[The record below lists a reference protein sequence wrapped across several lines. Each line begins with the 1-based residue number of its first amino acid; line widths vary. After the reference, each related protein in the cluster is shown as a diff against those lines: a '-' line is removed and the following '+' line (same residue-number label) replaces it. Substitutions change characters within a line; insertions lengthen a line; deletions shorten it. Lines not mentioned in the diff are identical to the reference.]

1 MLVGVLKRNYLISLI
16 YNFLTVSIAHLF
28 DNLESG
34 QKKYT
39 IVLEILNFVIQKFV
53 QTLERRE

>member
-16 YNFLTVSIAHLF
+16 YTFLTVSIAHLF

-34 QKKYT
+34 KRN
-39 IVLEILNFVIQKFV
+39 IL
-53 QTLERRE
+53 LC